1 MNLIFICIECSRSV
15 FLYFLFL
22 KTILRA
28 LSLSEELGLFF
39 PSLSKS
45 VLISKLSIPQSSGA
59 IILVAFSSAMLLTQL
74 FVRISTT
81 VFLVYKG

>member
-1 MNLIFICIECSRSV
+1 MDTFLVICIECSRSV
-15 FLYFLFL
+15 FLYYLSWI
-22 KTILRA
+22 TILRA
-28 LSLSEELGLFF
+28 LSLYEELGLFF

-45 VLISKLSIPQSSGA
+45 VSISKLSIPSSGA
-59 IILVAFSSAMLLTQL
+59 IILVAFSSAMLLTPL